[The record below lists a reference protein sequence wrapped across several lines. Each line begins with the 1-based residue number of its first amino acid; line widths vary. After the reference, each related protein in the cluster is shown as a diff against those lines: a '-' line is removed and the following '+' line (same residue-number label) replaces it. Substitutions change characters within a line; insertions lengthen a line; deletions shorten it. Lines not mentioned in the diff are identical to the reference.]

1 MWDELPAAFRREVED
16 DPDTLA
22 VLVHGSRARGVA
34 REDSDWDLVRVLSA
48 EARERRAAVGG
59 ALHEKRPA
67 QNLDVVYVT
76 PDMLRRLGEKPD
88 WPTAAYATAAV
99 VFDRTGE
106 IDALVRELVERAG
119 EAAYAAV
126 PEAYDG
132 YLNCFVRSLK
142 SWRRG
147 DELGGRLHAA
157 ESALYLL
164 RTLWGVERTWPP
176 YHDMVEASLGVLET
190 SQGWEPGSL
199 RAALLVLLDRGD
211 PVFQQQLELRVEQLL
226 ESRGFQHEWEGE
238 LDEMRAIR
246 FPDR

>member
-1 MWDELPAAFRREVED
+1 MWDELPAAFRSEVED

-34 REDSDWDLVRVLSA
+34 REDSDWDLIRVVTP
-48 EARERRAAVGG
+48 EARTRREAAG
-59 ALHEKRPA
+59 APLHEKRP
-67 QNLDVVYVT
+67 QEGLDVVYDT
-76 PDMLRRLGEKPD
+76 PVLLRRLAEAPD
-88 WPTAAYATAAV
+88 WRTTGYAASV
-99 VFDRTGE
+99 LVFDRTGE
-106 IDALVRELVERAG
+106 IGGLIRELVERAG
-119 EAAYAAV
+119 ETAYEAV
-126 PEAYDG
+126 PELYDG

-164 RTLWGVERTWPP
+164 RTLWGLERTWPP
-176 YHDMVEASLGVLET
+176 YHDMLEAGLDELEE

-199 RAALLVLLDRGD
+199 RAALLTLLDSGD
-211 PVFQQQLELRVEQLL
+211 PEHQQQLELRVEQLL

-238 LDEMRAIR
+238 LDELRAIR
-246 FPDR
+246 FPGR